1 MGKRVILAVAGAG
14 KTYHICHNINP
25 DKKNLILAF
34 THENIYNITK
44 ELTKSFGSIPA
55 KTTICTF
62 HSFVYRLLIRPYEPT
77 IFDVY
82 GEQFKNTRGVSF
94 AEIPKSFCTDG
105 TRKWSN
111 KNYHKVT
118 DIAHF
123 MTPSRQYYCGLM
135 TDLLI

>member
-62 HSFVYRLLIRPYEPT
+62 HSFVYQLLIRPYEPT
-77 IFDVY
+77 ILMYMENNLRILVVFPL
-82 GEQFKNTRGVSF
+82 Q
-94 AEIPKSFCTDG
+94 KSPNLFVQMAPESG
-105 TRKWSN
+105 QIKIIIR
-111 KNYHKVT
+111 
-118 DIAHF
+118 
-123 MTPSRQYYCGLM
+123 
-135 TDLLI
+135 